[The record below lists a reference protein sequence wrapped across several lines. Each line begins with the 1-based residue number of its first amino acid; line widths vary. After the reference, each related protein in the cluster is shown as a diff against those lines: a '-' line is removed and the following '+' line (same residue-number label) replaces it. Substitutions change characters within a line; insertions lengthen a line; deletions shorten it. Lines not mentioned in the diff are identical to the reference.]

1 MKKAKLNQLNLKKL
15 TVSKLSESIKG
26 GKHTVEVSIVYD
38 TIVTCQNDTERST
51 CADSVRV
58 CWA

>member
-26 GKHTVEVSIVYD
+26 GKNVEDETKLAGSFNNCR
-38 TIVTCQNDTERST
+38 TEQNG
-51 CADSVRV
+51 CVDSYRY
-58 CWA
+58 CYA